1 MTALISIA
9 DVAGMFRMS
18 RREVYRFI
26 DRRILTPVKVGRR
39 TKFFLE
45 DVQAVLERLKR
56 GDKL

>member
-1 MTALISIA
+1 MTALISIT

-39 TKFFLE
+39 TKFFLN
-45 DVQAVLERLKR
+45 DVEAVLERLKR